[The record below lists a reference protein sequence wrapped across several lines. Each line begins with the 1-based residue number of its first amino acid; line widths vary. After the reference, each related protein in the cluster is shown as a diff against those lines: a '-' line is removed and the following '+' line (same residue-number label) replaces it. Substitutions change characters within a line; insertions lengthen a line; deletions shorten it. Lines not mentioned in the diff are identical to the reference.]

1 MPMSIPLYEFCFLYN
16 NKKQLVLFWK
26 TNKSLI
32 FVAIAFLVN
41 LNEDV
46 LEVEGSPLFRS

>member
-1 MPMSIPLYEFCFLYN
+1 MPMSIPLYEFCFLFN
-16 NKKQLVLFWK
+16 NKKQLVLCWK

-32 FVAIAFLVN
+32 FIAIAFLVN